1 MNNGGSRTAPESAM
15 APPDTLMAL
24 YPLPEAGTPAHSWVG
39 LGNDGRP
46 VGALRDELRRINAR
60 RNALTV
66 AFTWMQIVATIA
78 AAVLINHPLIW
89 IGAFVLQGRAFSLLL
104 ILGHESAHRLLFTNK
119 RVNDWVGGWLLAA
132 PGFTPIALYR
142 RSHMA
147 HHRDE
152 FGPNEPDIAF
162 YRGYPSGTRPLLRR
176 LTRDAVGISGY
187 KNLVPLVSALRKS
200 ASRPTALRIVGAQ
213 VVLLAIATALGRPW
227 LYLVLWLGP
236 WMTVWR
242 VINRLRSIAEHGG
255 MMRSND
261 KRQTTH
267 VVTQHWLARF
277 WIVPFHT
284 GWHLAHHMD
293 SGVPWRNLPRYHQH
307 LVDAGFVPDVINH
320 SSYVALWKRLA
331 STSVQWPTTAVSA
344 P

>member
-1 MNNGGSRTAPESAM
+1 MSRTVSPNLM
-15 APPDTLMAL
+15 APPAVLLDAHRLA
-24 YPLPEAGTPAHSWVG
+24 TPSFNDSVNG
-39 LGNDGRP
+39 LGADGRP
-46 VGALRDELRRINAR
+46 VGQLRTQLRAINNV
-60 RNALTV
+60 RNVITV
-66 AFTWMQIVATIA
+66 VFTWMQIIATVVVA
-78 AAVLINHPLIW
+78 VWLNHPVVW
-89 IGAFVLQGRAFSLLL
+89 VVAFVLQGRAFSLLL
-104 ILGHESAHRLLFTNK
+104 ILGHEAAHRLLFSNK

-162 YRGYPSGTRPLLRR
+162 YSGYPSGPRPLLRR
-176 LTRDAVGISGY
+176 LVRDAVGISGY
-187 KNLVPLVSALRKS
+187 KNLVPLVKGLRS
-200 ASRPTALRIVGAQ
+200 PTSRPTAARIIGVQ
-213 VVLLAIATALGRPW
+213 FVLLAVCSVFGRPW

-242 VINRLRSIAEHGG
+242 VLNRLRSIAEHGG
-255 MMRSND
+255 MIRSDD

-293 SGVPWRNLPRYHQH
+293 SGVPWRNLPRYHDH
-307 LVDAGFVPDVINH
+307 LVAAGFVPDAIANR
-320 SSYVALWKRLA
+320 SYLALWKRLA
-331 STSVQWPTTAVSA
+331 ATSVQWPTRPVTAS
-344 P
+344 